1 MAKTSIFSSKYEKRR
16 KRKAFL
22 KNLAIGTAVILVIAL
37 IVYKP
42 LMNKVE
48 QVRQRIAEEKYLKEN
63 PTVIPTVPAAEE
75 KPEVPVPESYK
86 VMLPS
91 GNEAEVFYEMKEG
104 AISFLPVD
112 DTESWSG
119 DISPSKKL
127 AVVFDK
133 AAQEMVLVD
142 ETGIQT
148 DITYRVYKNSRGYT
162 ESKESIMARID
173 GFIWSEEPRFLSDT
187 QVVFMSMLPWF
198 KADERY
204 MYVYDITEK
213 THRSFQSIKGSEV
226 IFGELTD
233 MGLMVTMDGKVSYLT
248 PELKVVKE

>member
-16 KRKAFL
+16 KRKVFIR
-22 KNLAIGTAVILVIAL
+22 NLAITSAVLLVIAL

-42 LMNKVE
+42 LMHKVE

-104 AISFLPVD
+104 VFSFLPVE
-112 DTESWSG
+112 ESEVYTG
-119 DISPSKKL
+119 DVSPSRKL

-133 AAQEMVLVD
+133 ATQEMVLVD
-142 ETGIQT
+142 ETGVTT
-148 DITYRVYKNSRGYT
+148 DITYRTYRNSKGYT

-173 GFIWSEEPRFLSDT
+173 GFVWSEEPRFLSDN

-198 KADERY
+198 KAAERY
-204 MYVYDITEK
+204 MYVYDIAAK
-213 THRSFQSIKGSEV
+213 THKSFQSIKGSEV
-226 IFGELTD
+226 IFGELSD
-233 MGLMVTMDGKVSYLT
+233 KGLMVTMDGKVVYLT
-248 PELKVVKE
+248 PQLKVIRE